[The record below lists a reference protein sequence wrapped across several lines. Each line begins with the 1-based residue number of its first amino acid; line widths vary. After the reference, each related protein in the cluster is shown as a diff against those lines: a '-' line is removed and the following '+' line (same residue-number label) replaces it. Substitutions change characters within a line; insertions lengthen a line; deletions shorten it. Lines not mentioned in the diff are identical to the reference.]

1 MKNFIAVLAS
11 ILGFSTLLVEAQTI
25 KGKINDKS
33 NGETLIG
40 VNIFNQD
47 NVGATT
53 NIDGEYSLMLSVGEQ
68 TVTYKF
74 IGYQAFT
81 KKFTLAEGETVE
93 FNAKLS
99 VASTTLDLVVVT
111 GSQFEKKVS
120 EEMVSVDVIK
130 EYLIE
135 NSASPDLKAAVRSG
149 TFDSTTRP

>member
-99 VASTTLDLVVVT
+99 VAFPCKWRTVYIVDAPFSFGGLWRVVRK
-111 GSQFEKKVS
+111 FLPA
-120 EEMVSVDVIK
+120 DDIRFL
-130 EYLIE
+130 Y
-135 NSASPDLKAAVRSG
+135 
-149 TFDSTTRP
+149 RPEAEAQLAKMLGRTVL

>member
-53 NIDGEYSLMLSVGEQ
+53 NIDGEYSLMLSVGEHPFKDRGK
-68 TVTYKF
+68 T
-74 IGYQAFT
+74 
-81 KKFTLAEGETVE
+81 
-93 FNAKLS
+93 
-99 VASTTLDLVVVT
+99 
-111 GSQFEKKVS
+111 S
-120 EEMVSVDVIK
+120 ECF
-130 EYLIE
+130 
-135 NSASPDLKAAVRSG
+135 G
-149 TFDSTTRP
+149 